1 MLRRMTVKA
10 ILLVLFGILIVHT
23 VSAEI
28 RVYIDEP
35 SYNLSYFEPVTLAV
49 KVEGLTAQEALRG
62 FKVHLDFD
70 ETFLEIA
77 DTSAFQEGPFL
88 SSFGPT
94 QWYALEADQGYI
106 ITCSILGYTPGAT
119 GSGTLFTVDLKA
131 KNQSTGT
138 AGTDVTLSD
147 IILRD
152 PLNQN
157 LLFSSTDCNI
167 VINPGV
173 MIYVEP
179 AQEHIYYYDQVTL
192 AVKIEGSQD
201 VSLRGYQI
209 HLDFDDTYLET
220 AGISAFQEGPFLSSV
235 GSTQWY
241 VLEADEGYIISCA
254 ILGYTPGAFG
264 SGTLFYVTLRAKDQS
279 TGPQGT
285 DVTLS
290 DIVLREPL
298 NYKINYISQDGNIV
312 IEPPPYIYTGLKV
325 FLQGPYVT
333 GGSMTHILSDNGY
346 LPLTSPYD
354 ANLTLDAF
362 PDVSPRHIV
371 DWITVQL
378 RPSLTGAEE
387 QLQNCFLLDDGTV
400 VGLTGNPALAFD
412 YSGSLEYYLIVR
424 HRNHLEVMSA
434 NPATFSCNL
443 LTVSVADLT
452 VLDSVYGGNLFG
464 VNQIEPGVL
473 ALYSGDA
480 NQDGVIAASDS
491 NYHWRVQAG
500 LLYGYYVSDF
510 NLDDSVIPSDLNYYW
525 RPNSGKLSQIP

>member
-1 MLRRMTVKA
+1 MTVKA

-362 PDVSPRHIV
+362 HDVSPRHIV

>member
-1 MLRRMTVKA
+1 MTVKA

-77 DTSAFQEGPFL
+77 DTSAFQEGTFL

-138 AGTDVTLSD
+138 TGTDVTLSD
-147 IILRD
+147 IILRN

-157 LLFSSTDCNI
+157 LLFSSADCNI

-179 AQEHIYYYDQVTL
+179 AQEYIYYYDQVTL
-192 AVKIEGSQD
+192 AVNIEGSQD

-209 HLDFDDTYLET
+209 HLDFDDTYLEI

-241 VLEADEGYIISCA
+241 VLEADEGYIISCS
-254 ILGYTPGAFG
+254 IMGYTPGAFG
-264 SGTLFYVTLRAKDQS
+264 SGTLFYVTLQARDQS

-298 NYKINYISQDGNIV
+298 NHKVNYISQDGNIV
-312 IEPPPYIYTGLKV
+312 INPPPYIYTGLKV

-400 VGLTGNPALAFD
+400 VDLTGNPALAFD

-434 NPATFSCNL
+434 APIAFTTYPQNYSPADMTQLGSIL
-443 LTVSVADLT
+443 GGDIYGVSQVEA
-452 VLDSVYGGNLFG
+452 
-464 VNQIEPGVL
+464 GVL
-473 ALYSGDA
+473 ALSSGDA
-480 NQDGVIAASDS
+480 DQNGVIASPDA
-491 NYHWRVQAG
+491 NFWLTQAG
-500 LLYGYYVSDF
+500 LLYGYFTSDF
-510 NLDDSVIPSDLNYYW
+510 DLNGVVNTVDLNGFW
-525 RPNSGKLSQIP
+525 FTTTGKISQLP

>member
-1 MLRRMTVKA
+1 MTVKA

-157 LLFSSTDCNI
+157 LLFSSADCNI

>member
-1 MLRRMTVKA
+1 
-10 ILLVLFGILIVHT
+10 
-23 VSAEI
+23 
-28 RVYIDEP
+28 
-35 SYNLSYFEPVTLAV
+35 
-49 KVEGLTAQEALRG
+49 
-62 FKVHLDFD
+62 
-70 ETFLEIA
+70 
-77 DTSAFQEGPFL
+77 
-88 SSFGPT
+88 
-94 QWYALEADQGYI
+94 
-106 ITCSILGYTPGAT
+106 
-119 GSGTLFTVDLKA
+119 
-131 KNQSTGT
+131 
-138 AGTDVTLSD
+138 
-147 IILRD
+147 
-152 PLNQN
+152 
-157 LLFSSTDCNI
+157 
-167 VINPGV
+167 
-173 MIYVEP
+173 
-179 AQEHIYYYDQVTL
+179 
-192 AVKIEGSQD
+192 
-201 VSLRGYQI
+201 
-209 HLDFDDTYLET
+209 
-220 AGISAFQEGPFLSSV
+220 
-235 GSTQWY
+235 
-241 VLEADEGYIISCA
+241 
-254 ILGYTPGAFG
+254 
-264 SGTLFYVTLRAKDQS
+264 
-279 TGPQGT
+279 
-285 DVTLS
+285 
-290 DIVLREPL
+290 
-298 NYKINYISQDGNIV
+298 
-312 IEPPPYIYTGLKV
+312 
-325 FLQGPYVT
+325 
-333 GGSMTHILSDNGY
+333 MTHILSDNGY

-400 VGLTGNPALAFD
+400 VDLTGNPALAFD
-412 YSGSLEYYLIVR
+412 YSGSLEYYIIVR

>member
-1 MLRRMTVKA
+1 VLRRMTVKA

>member
-1 MLRRMTVKA
+1 MTVKA

>member
-1 MLRRMTVKA
+1 MTVKT

-77 DTSAFQEGPFL
+77 DISDFQEGTFL
-88 SSFGPT
+88 SSVGPT

-106 ITCSILGYTPGAT
+106 ITCSIMGYTPGAV

-131 KNQSTGT
+131 KDQSTGT

-157 LLFSSTDCNI
+157 LLFSSADCNI

-192 AVKIEGSQD
+192 AVNIEGSQD

-400 VGLTGNPALAFD
+400 VDLTGNPALAFD
-412 YSGSLEYYLIVR
+412 YSGSLEYYIIVR